1 MKITGLR
8 KAESVLQ
15 PGPSSV
21 SNLDPIGFVQW
32 KMWTVEA
39 AKRYSGPW
47 PLALAKISYYCD
59 LSGSLAVNLAMGRT

>member
-15 PGPSSV
+15 SGPSIV
-21 SNLDPIGFVQW
+21 SNLDPIGFVLW
-32 KMWTVEA
+32 EMWTVEV
-39 AKRYSGPW
+39 AKIYSDPLR
-47 PLALAKISYYCD
+47 LALAKISYYCD

>member
-15 PGPSSV
+15 PGPSNV

-39 AKRYSGPW
+39 AKRYFDAL
-47 PLALAKISYYCD
+47 PLALA
-59 LSGSLAVNLAMGRT
+59 